1 MSPDLTCCQCGGDVY
16 NKIEHSV
23 RGLYCRRCGWNVVTS
38 YVPESVSETELH
50 EFRLTNIQGHNYNQI
65 SVIAKLLGVGFLEAK
80 KAIGTDGSVVVQL
93 GVIEFSEQIANL
105 IRWDIVVL
113 IPQTCKWIQKP

>member
-1 MSPDLTCCQCGGDVY
+1 MSLDRTCCQCGGDVFA
-16 NKIEHSV
+16 KIEHSV
-23 RGLYCRRCGWNVVTS
+23 EGLYCRCCGWNVVTT
-38 YVPESVSETELH
+38 YIPESVRENQVH
-50 EFRLTNIQGHNYNQI
+50 EFKLTGIQGHNFNQI

-105 IRWDIVVL
+105 IRWDIIVV